1 MKAFL
6 ILLISALIIL
16 LPFGCAR
23 NDLPPQ
29 TDKPE
34 PDTLNGEYVSPHG
47 TFIFNGD
54 GSSIK
59 INIDEA
65 LSEATGL
72 PLGESDGTY
81 VFLLSNGM
89 YRYDLA
95 EYMRITVGDTTV
107 KLSNAHGQ
115 TDENAIVLL
124 VSIDNSNIIKFE
136 KSR

>member
-1 MKAFL
+1 MKTFL
-6 ILLISALIIL
+6 ILLISALIII
-16 LPFGCAR
+16 LPFGCGR

-59 INIDEA
+59 INIDDA
-65 LSEATGL
+65 LSEMTGL
-72 PLGESDGTY
+72 PSGDSQGTY
-81 VFLLSNGM
+81 VFLLSNGK

-95 EYMRITVGDTTV
+95 EYMQITIGDKTV
-107 KLSNAHGQ
+107 KLLNAHGE
-115 TDENAIVLL
+115 TDESAIVLMISL
-124 VSIDNSNIIKFE
+124 DNDSFIKFE
-136 KSR
+136 RSR

>member
-1 MKAFL
+1 MKTFL

-16 LPFGCAR
+16 LPFGCGR

-34 PDTLNGEYVSPHG
+34 PDTLSGEYVSPHG
-47 TFIFNGD
+47 AFIFNGD

-59 INIDEA
+59 INIDDI
-65 LSEATGL
+65 LSQATGL
-72 PLGESDGTY
+72 PSGESEGTY

-95 EYMRITVGDTTV
+95 EYMQITVGDKTV
-107 KLSNAHGQ
+107 KLPNAHGE

-124 VSIDNSNIIKFE
+124 VGIDNNSFIKFE
-136 KSR
+136 RSQ